1 MRAACVLGDCCFSCI
16 RTGELF
22 EPRLKALRLHPR
34 AYHAGRWCEILAVL
48 VLYFLTVGKLVY
60 TEEPAVSQAQL
71 LPLLLPLLLCAWAWA
86 LRRRAPCWGASRGAR
101 GSSSWPCPCSVFIFI
116 GSPCARA
123 RGRGPRDDGCPAGVR
138 VELRAV
144 LLLGL
149 VHVRLGLCLETAGA
163 LLGHVLGC
171 HCESHGGS
179 IGASMK

>member
-34 AYHAGRWCEILAVL
+34 AYHAGRWCETLAVL
-48 VLYFLTVGKLVY
+48 VLYLSTVDKLVH

-101 GSSSWPCPCSVFIFI
+101 GSSSWPYPFTLHVRVGLGLETTSALLGCESRCTRFFFLALS
-116 GSPCARA
+116 SHSACAR
-123 RGRGPRDDGCPAGVR
+123 GLGPRDGGRPAGV
-138 VELRAV
+138 
-144 LLLGL
+144 
-149 VHVRLGLCLETAGA
+149 
-163 LLGHVLGC
+163 
-171 HCESHGGS
+171 
-179 IGASMK
+179 